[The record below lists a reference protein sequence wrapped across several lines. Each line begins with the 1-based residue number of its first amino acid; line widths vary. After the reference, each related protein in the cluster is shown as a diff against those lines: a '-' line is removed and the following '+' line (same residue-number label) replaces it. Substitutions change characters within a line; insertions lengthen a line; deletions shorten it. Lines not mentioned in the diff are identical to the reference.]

1 MGYIIFGIIIFII
14 IILITR
20 IKIVPQAQVYI
31 VERLGTFY
39 SEWSTGPHFLVPF
52 LDRVAKKVS
61 IKDQIVDFKPQ
72 SVITKDNVSMQIDTV
87 VFFRLQTQSSMP
99 TALNVRYLQLKIL
112 PPQLFVI
119 LSEIWSLMKLLP
131 QGTE

>member
-1 MGYIIFGIIIFII
+1 MGGNYGLYHFRNYNIYYYNFDN
-14 IILITR
+14 TN
-20 IKIVPQAQVYI
+20 KIVTPQAQVYI

-87 VFFRLQTQSSMP
+87 VFFQVTDAKQYAYGVERSDIC
-99 TALNVRYLQLKIL
+99 N
-112 PPQLFVI
+112 
-119 LSEIWSLMKLLP
+119 
-131 QGTE
+131 